1 VRQEDRFQ
9 LLIER
14 LEGSAT
20 EGDATSALG
29 RYLRGIEIEHYAYLG
44 FQGQGPAQPEPYRT
58 GCYPAAW
65 IQEYMG
71 DRLYA
76 VDPVVLAAT
85 QSTVPV
91 AWSSGR
97 VSKDKAPKPV
107 REMFER
113 ASGYGIRSGY
123 TIPIRSSIGQLAT
136 MTFASPLGADEFQQL
151 LTRHKAELH
160 LGAFHFHDA
169 IERITAP
176 ARGANLTPR
185 ERTCLLFSS
194 QGMSAKEIARALE
207 LSPRSVKF
215 HHDNAR
221 VKLGATNLKQAIS
234 TATCIGLI

>member
-1 VRQEDRFQ
+1 
-9 LLIER
+9 
-14 LEGSAT
+14 
-20 EGDATSALG
+20 
-29 RYLRGIEIEHYAYLG
+29 
-44 FQGQGPAQPEPYRT
+44 
-58 GCYPAAW
+58 
-65 IQEYMG
+65 
-71 DRLYA
+71 
-76 VDPVVLAAT
+76 
-85 QSTVPV
+85 
-91 AWSSGR
+91 
-97 VSKDKAPKPV
+97 
-107 REMFER
+107 
-113 ASGYGIRSGY
+113 
-123 TIPIRSSIGQLAT
+123 

-151 LTRHKAELH
+151 LGRHKAELH

>member
-1 VRQEDRFQ
+1 MIQHQPFQ

-14 LEGSAT
+14 LESSVTQQEAV
-20 EGDATSALG
+20 AALA
-29 RYLRGIEIEHYAYLG
+29 RYLTGIDIEHYAYLG
-44 FQGQGPAQPEPYRT
+44 FQGQGPRQPEPFKAGT
-58 GCYPAAW
+58 YPAAW
-65 IQEYMG
+65 VEEYMG

-85 QSTVPV
+85 HSTVPV
-91 AWSSGR
+91 AWSSER
-97 VSKDKAPKPV
+97 VSNDDAAQPV
-107 REMFER
+107 REMFDR
-113 ASGYGIRSGY
+113 ANNFGIRSGY

-136 MTFASPLGADEFQQL
+136 LTFASSLAADRFQDL
-151 LTRHKAELH
+151 LTRCRAELH

-169 IERITAP
+169 IERISAP
-176 ARGANLTPR
+176 ARGAHLTPR
-185 ERTCLLFSS
+185 ERTCLMFSS
-194 QGMSAKEIARALE
+194 QGLSAKEIARMLD